1 MIVVAARVDSTR
13 AADAVPGTASRD
25 AVRLCASV
33 STASAQEPSITV
45 NTWRV
50 ADGRQEE
57 LIELLLSAFEHMS
70 GQDGFLLGRILQG
83 VDRTR
88 FVSYAHL
95 RSPADRDRAMDD
107 RAVRTALRSA
117 ETIAHPHLHNYE
129 LLRAFEP
136 S

>member
-1 MIVVAARVDSTR
+1 
-13 AADAVPGTASRD
+13 
-25 AVRLCASV
+25 V
-33 STASAQEPSITV
+33 STTSAQEPSITV

-57 LIELLLSAFEHMS
+57 LIALLLSAFEHMS
-70 GQDGFLLGRILQG
+70 KQDGFLLGRILQG
-83 VDRTR
+83 IDHTR
-88 FVSYAHL
+88 FVSYAHW
-95 RSPADRDRAMDD
+95 RSPAERDRALDD

-117 ETIAHPHLHNYE
+117 KAIAHPHLHNYE